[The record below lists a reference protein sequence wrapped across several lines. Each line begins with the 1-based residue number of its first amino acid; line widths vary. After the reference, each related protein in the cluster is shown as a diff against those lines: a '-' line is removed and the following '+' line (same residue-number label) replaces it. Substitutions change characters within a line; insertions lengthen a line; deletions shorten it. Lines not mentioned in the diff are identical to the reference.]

1 MGSNGIALPVGQL
14 DRPAW
19 KTALNWTGA
28 IVIAILFLASGLW
41 KATDPT
47 GWAVKLTQAKFPQEF
62 SVPGAI
68 LLGIV
73 ETTAGVLVLVPR
85 FRRWGAW
92 LASALLIAFM
102 IYIGLFYNEL
112 RGQDCSC
119 FPWLKRTVGPM
130 FFIGDTLMLV
140 AALAAG
146 WWAQRVE
153 GRLGAILI
161 LSAVSVFGLISYG
174 VAATRETGTK
184 APDTVLVDGK
194 PYSLSNGKIFIYF
207 FDPECMHCLEAGRK
221 LAAMNWGDTKVIGVP
236 TRMPQFAA
244 NFMQMTGMKK
254 PVSSDWDLLNKTFS
268 IKGTPGGV
276 ALENGREKTQL
287 TQFEGDEPAA
297 TLKKLGFTY

>member
-1 MGSNGIALPVGQL
+1 MGSNGIALPVGQF
-14 DRPAW
+14 DQPAW

-28 IVIAILFLASGLW
+28 IVIALLFLASGLW
-41 KATDPT
+41 KVTDPT

-68 LLGIV
+68 SLGSV

-92 LASALLIAFM
+92 LASALLLAFM
-102 IYIGLFYNEL
+102 IYIGFFYNEL

-130 FFIGDTLMLV
+130 FFISDALMLV

-146 WWAQRVE
+146 WWARRVE
-153 GRLGAILI
+153 RKLGAVLI
-161 LSAVSVFGLISYG
+161 LGAVCVFGLVSYG

-184 APDTVLVDGK
+184 APETVLVDGK
-194 PYSLSNGKIFIYF
+194 PYSLTSGKIFIYF
-207 FDPECMHCLEAGRK
+207 FDPECLHCLEAGRK
-221 LAAMNWGDTKVIGVP
+221 LAAMHWGDTKVIGVP

-244 NFMQMTGMKK
+244 NFMQQSGMKK
-254 PVSSDWDLLNKTFS
+254 PVSTDWSVLKSTFS

-276 ALENGREKTQL
+276 ALENGREKAQL
-287 TQFEGDEPAA
+287 TQFEGDEPGA
-297 TLKKLGFTY
+297 TLAKLGFIY